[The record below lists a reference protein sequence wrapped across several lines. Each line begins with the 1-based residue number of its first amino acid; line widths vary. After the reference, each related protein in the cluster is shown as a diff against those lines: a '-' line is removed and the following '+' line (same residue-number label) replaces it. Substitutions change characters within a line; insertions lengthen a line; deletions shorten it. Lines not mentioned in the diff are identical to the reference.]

1 MVKILF
7 ILLLFLAGC
16 SVPEKITEKKEKEEK
31 KATSLEKLQKV
42 KDVTLEQ

>member
-16 SVPEKITEKKEKEEK
+16 SVPEKITEKKEKDCCIK
-31 KATSLEKLQKV
+31 HL
-42 KDVTLEQ
+42 